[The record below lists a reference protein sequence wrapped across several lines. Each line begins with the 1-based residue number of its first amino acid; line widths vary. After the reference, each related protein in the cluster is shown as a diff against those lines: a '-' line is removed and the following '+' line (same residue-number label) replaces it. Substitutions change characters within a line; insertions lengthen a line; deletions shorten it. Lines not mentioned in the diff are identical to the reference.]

1 MKKEKPIIFIFLCLA
16 AMLMFSACVNRPTNK
31 EQVLAIFEDQKELIC
46 EKIADHIAGDEV
58 EWNDLDGVI
67 QVYTYPG
74 GVIEFRCISYG
85 LLNAS
90 VDTGFYYSP
99 DDEPDGKN
107 VGWLHGKLTEDGA
120 GYSYSDGTDN
130 RYYTE
135 RMYENFYYYTV
146 AN

>member
-1 MKKEKPIIFIFLCLA
+1 M
-16 AMLMFSACVNRPTNK
+16 
-31 EQVLAIFEDQKELIC
+31 
-46 EKIADHIAGDEV
+46 
-58 EWNDLDGVI
+58 I
-67 QVYTYPG
+67 QVYTYPS

-90 VDTGFYYSP
+90 VEAGYYSP

-135 RMYENFYYYTV
+135 RMCENFYYYTV
-146 AN
+146 ANQTFCAFGHVNMNSKLSVLAEKEIPS